1 MPAKGSKVLSRLL
14 WQEFRIMD
22 PARDNGP
29 KGGKYRS
36 YRSRLVALV
45 VAVIVVIAGFSIYY
59 GMINRPTGEKTLTV
73 YTYSSF
79 MAYGQNKTNAF
90 NAVFGT
96 FENAHHVKIVIKTP
110 ANGILQQL
118 QAEKNNPQADI
129 VIGLTNM
136 NGVIASSQGLLVNY
150 TPPADRYIN
159 SSLTADM
166 GSASSYITPYE
177 YSYLGI
183 DYNKSFAN
191 GTSFAPNGNFTPS
204 FSNLTNSVLA
214 SNLLMENPTT
224 DDTGLGFLLWQ
235 IAYYKYVLHDN
246 NWTDWWNATAQYTS
260 GHIYDSWD
268 TAFGYFGTG
277 NNTNLVVSYLTDP
290 AYNQF
295 FGYGNSTG
303 STVAYHNG
311 KAYGWRTI
319 YGIGI
324 VNGSSNIALDK
335 EFVNYFL
342 SPTVQ
347 NEIPTNEWMYPANST
362 ISLPPVFNGLPDQ
375 NNIYPLNNYITASDI
390 ASNIQA
396 WETQW
401 LNLQ

>member
-1 MPAKGSKVLSRLL
+1 MN
-14 WQEFRIMD
+14 
-22 PARDNGP
+22 PARDY
-29 KGGKYRS
+29 KTESRRHSTYRK
-36 YRSRLVALV
+36 RLVALV
-45 VAVIVVIAGFSIYY
+45 VAVVIVVAGFSVYY
-59 GMINRPTGEKTLTV
+59 GVLNKPSGEKTLTV

-79 MAYGQNKTNAF
+79 LAYGPNKTKAF
-90 NAVFGT
+90 NTVFGT
-96 FENAHHVKIVIKTP
+96 FEKAYNVKIVVKTP
-110 ANGILQQL
+110 SNGILQQL

-136 NGVIASSQGLLVNY
+136 NGVVASNQGLLLNY
-150 TPPADRYIN
+150 TPPGASYIN
-159 SSLTADM
+159 SSLIKDM
-166 GSASSYITPYE
+166 GSSSSYITPYE

-183 DYNKSFAN
+183 DYNRSYVSGTQYDTNGSFM
-191 GTSFAPNGNFTPS
+191 PS
-204 FSNLTNSVLA
+204 FSNLSEQYLA
-214 SNLLMENPTT
+214 TNLLMENPTT

-235 IAYYKYVLHDN
+235 IAYYKYVLNDS
-246 NWTDWWNATAQYTS
+246 NWMSWWNTTAKYTT

-268 TAFGYFGTG
+268 TAFGYYDTG
-277 NNTNLVVSYLTDP
+277 NGTNMAVSYLTDP

-303 STVAYHNG
+303 STVTYHNG

-324 VNGSSNIALDK
+324 VNGSGNVALDK

-362 ISLPPVFNGLPDQ
+362 IALPQVFSNLPDQ
-375 NNIYPLNNYITASDI
+375 NSIYPLNNYITASDI
-390 ASNIQA
+390 ATNIQA

-401 LNLQ
+401 LSLQ